1 MTNPAP
7 RFLKTLRLFRE
18 PFNGISHLAG
28 AALSVAALVVLLIL
42 AWGRPWATAAFTVYG
57 VSLIVLYAAS
67 TLYHSLRVSRRVYHW
82 LGRCDYIAIFLLIAG
97 TYAPL
102 CLVTLRHTVGWPLM
116 LSEYGLA
123 LMGIAGVVFWKR
135 MPDWVRIVLY
145 VVMGC
150 LIVPVLP
157 HLSALLPPA
166 ALGWLVAGGIV
177 YLIGLMVFTLDRP
190 TLWPG
195 RNIAHGLWHL
205 FVLGGSACHYILV
218 LRYIALPV

>member
-1 MTNPAP
+1 MTNPISLSP
-7 RFLKTLRLFRE
+7 KTSRLFRE

-28 AALSVAALVVLLIL
+28 AVLSVAALVVLLIL
-42 AWGRPWATAAFTVYG
+42 AWGRPWATIAFTVYG

-67 TLYHSLRVSRRVYHW
+67 TLYHSLRVSSDVYQW
-82 LGRCDYIAIFLLIAG
+82 LGRFDYIAIFLLIAG

-123 LMGIAGVVFWKR
+123 LLGIAGVVFWKR
-135 MPDWVRIVLY
+135 MPNWPRIVLY

-150 LIVPVLP
+150 LIVPILP
-157 HLSALLPPA
+157 HLSGLLPTA
-166 ALGWLVAGGIV
+166 AVRWLVAGGIV
-177 YLIGLMVFTLDRP
+177 YLVGLMIFALDRP

-195 RNIAHGLWHL
+195 RNLAHGLWHL
-205 FVLGGSACHYILV
+205 FVLGGSACHYVLV